1 MFNGTR
7 KYLPVLAV
15 STAALMAPGLSLA
28 QVDTSEWLCEYCP
41 FDSGYRADV
50 EVGATYVSDDA
61 ARFGN
66 GTGHDKKGT
75 EADLSGAGHYS
86 SDGYQLNWQLS
97 DLGLDSRA
105 ASLEAGRQG
114 SYEFH
119 VGYRERPYRQFD
131 TTQTIFSNSSPGML
145 SVPQGWIPA
154 ATTSTMPGLSSS
166 LFVQD
171 IGTDRQIMD
180 IGAAW
185 TPASSLS
192 VFANFRHQK
201 REGIDI
207 TSGSSFTLAS
217 ILPRWIDFETDQ
229 IDIGL
234 QYNGD
239 RGSLKIAYYG
249 SYFSNANSSLTWDT
263 PYIPLP
269 GAEQLRQSQEPDNDF
284 QQVSLSGAW
293 RASVWDTVLAF
304 SAAVGRGEQNES
316 LLPYTI
322 NPNIS
327 TDALPVSSINA
338 EVDTG
343 NYAITATS
351 RPTNRMRLK
360 FTYIYDER
368 DNNTAQYDWARVITD
383 LFSAGEIEENTP
395 YSFDRSRLKVSG
407 EMRVFD
413 NIRLSA
419 GYDRTDLNR
428 DYQEVAEQTEDTGWG
443 QLRWQPVAW
452 FDLRARGGAS
462 ERDIDRYNETLAVSF
477 GQNPLLRK
485 YTLAYRYRE
494 FGELAATVSMRD
506 KPYSVGITAFVADDD
521 YSRSKLGMTMSEE
534 QRITM
539 DFSWVIGENTSTYLM
554 VGHENI
560 DAEQLGSE
568 IGGIADWQAQHEDSF
583 NHFGAGLLWRQTD
596 GKLDLKMDYT
606 HGNGETEI
614 LVSSQSGGR
623 SQLPDLTS
631 TLDSLRVEARYR
643 WSERWETTFNVHYE
657 SFSADDW
664 ALQDVRPDTL
674 PSVLTLGADPYDYD
688 VWAIGISFRYQ
699 VGSVSD

>member
-1 MFNGTR
+1 MFSRTR
-7 KYLPVLAV
+7 KYSPILAA
-15 STAALMAPGLSLA
+15 SAAALLAPGLSHA

-66 GTGHDKKGT
+66 GTGLDKKGT
-75 EADLSGAGHYS
+75 DADVNGAGHYAN
-86 SDGYQLNWQLS
+86 DGFQLDWQLA

-105 ASLEAGRQG
+105 ASLDVGRQG

-119 VGYRERPYRQFD
+119 LGYRENPYRRFD
-131 TTQTIFSNSSPGML
+131 TTQTIFSASSPDTL
-145 SVPQGWIPA
+145 SVPSDWVPA
-154 ATTSTMPGLSSS
+154 STTSAMTGLSSS
-166 LFVQD
+166 LRVQD

-180 IGAAW
+180 IGAGW
-185 TPASSLS
+185 TPRNS
-192 VFANFRHQK
+192 VRMFANFRHQK
-201 REGIDI
+201 RDGIDI
-207 TSGSSFTLAS
+207 TSGSMYTLS
-217 ILPRWIDFETDQ
+217 SLLPRWIDFETDQ
-229 IDIGL
+229 IDVGL
-234 QYNGD
+234 QYSGD
-239 RGSLKIAYYG
+239 RGSLKFAYYG
-249 SYFSNANSSLTWDT
+249 SFFSNGSPSLTWDT
-263 PYIPLP
+263 PYSAAP
-269 GAEQLRQSQEPDNDF
+269 GTEQLSMAQEPDNDF

-304 SAAVGRGEQNES
+304 SAAAGRGEQNAS

-327 TDALPVSSINA
+327 AAALPVSSINA

-343 NYAITATS
+343 NYAFTATS
-351 RPTNRMRLK
+351 RPTNRVRLK
-360 FTYIYDER
+360 FAYTYDER

-383 LFSAGEIEENTP
+383 LFSAGEVEQNTP

-407 EMRVFD
+407 ELRVFS

-443 QLRWQPVAW
+443 QLRWQPVSW

-462 ERDIDRYNETLAVSF
+462 ERDIERYDETLAASL

-506 KPYSVGITAFVADDD
+506 KPFSIGLTAFVADDD
-521 YSRSKLGMTMSEE
+521 YSQSKLGMTMSEE
-534 QRITM
+534 QRIAV
-539 DFSWVIGENTSTYLM
+539 DINWAIGENASIYLM
-554 VGHENI
+554 TGQETI

-568 IGGIADWQAQHEDSF
+568 LGGVSDWRAQHEDRFS
-583 NHFGAGLLWRQTD
+583 HVGAGFLWRPVD
-596 GKLDLKMDYT
+596 GKFDLKLDYT
-606 HGNGETEI
+606 HGDGETDI
-614 LVSSQSGGR
+614 LVTSQSGGQ

-631 TLDSLRVEARYR
+631 TLDSLRLEARYR
-643 WSERWETTFNVHYE
+643 WSDRWETTVNVRYE
-657 SFSADDW
+657 KFSADDW
-664 ALQDVRPDTL
+664 ALQDVGPDTL
-674 PSVLTLGADPYDYD
+674 PAVLTLGAEPYNYD
-688 VWAIGISFRYQ
+688 VWAVGIGFRYR